1 MEVLEILQKHA
12 KDLLAED
19 FSLLETEL
27 DTGDY
32 PEEYIVQC
40 KEMIEQILLERKQEA
55 RQVYT
60 DTLPSNILVD
70 PASLIPS
77 AQPKEK
83 TPQEKL
89 ADLSKELVQ
98 MRTAN
103 NYKTRFK
110 QFLANHSEVDEAF
123 IDQHISLFQPA
134 ELDTILMTMQL
145 SEDFLD
151 KYFASLDADKIARY
165 QLFSEKFFIRHYAQL
180 DTETVLTKGKNEWR
194 KKENRSTQLDVF
206 LRLKGVKL

>member
-55 RQVYT
+55 RQVYM

-70 PASLIPS
+70 PASLIPGTK
-77 AQPKEK
+77 PKEK
-83 TPQEKL
+83 SPQEKL
-89 ADLSKELVQ
+89 ADLTKELVQ
-98 MRTAN
+98 MRTAVCSASIRCQKEKR
-103 NYKTRFK
+103 Y
-110 QFLANHSEVDEAF
+110 FLPNASSWV
-123 IDQHISLFQPA
+123 
-134 ELDTILMTMQL
+134 L
-145 SEDFLD
+145 S
-151 KYFASLDADKIARY
+151 KM
-165 QLFSEKFFIRHYAQL
+165 
-180 DTETVLTKGKNEWR
+180 GNC
-194 KKENRSTQLDVF
+194 
-206 LRLKGVKL
+206 